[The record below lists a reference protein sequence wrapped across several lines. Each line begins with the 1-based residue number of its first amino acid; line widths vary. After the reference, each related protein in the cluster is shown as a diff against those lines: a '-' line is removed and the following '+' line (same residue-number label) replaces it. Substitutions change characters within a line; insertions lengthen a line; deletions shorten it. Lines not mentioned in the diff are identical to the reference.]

1 MAEGEGTGR
10 TGDRLK
16 QLRAFCHAARLE
28 SMSKAAE
35 RLDITQP
42 AVSQHIRALEREFAT
57 TFFERRGPRIALT
70 PAGAGLFRLAMPLVQ
85 GVERLPETFAAHVN
99 DEVAGEVRVLAGL
112 TAATFLLPDYLKRF
126 RATHESVKVTLR
138 TGGLADG
145 LGLLHDREVDFALGG
160 MEIVPERLEFHPF
173 RTCRYVLIAPPD
185 HPLTEGSRTAGPR
198 DIASWPIVMPARG
211 TSAREAG
218 ELAAR
223 HFGVALKVAVE
234 TRGWSVIKQL
244 VERGIG
250 IAFVP
255 DMCVGKSDAVR
266 TVPIEKRVAQAIRPL
281 SYGVI
286 LSRPEFLPLA
296 ARRLIQTMI
305 PSFPGPPAL

>member
-99 DEVAGEVRVLAGL
+99 DEVAGEVRVLAGV

-126 RATHESVKVTLR
+126 RAVHEGVKVTLR

-145 LGLLHDREVDFALGG
+145 LGLLHNREVDFALGG
-160 MEIVPERLEFHPF
+160 METVPERLEFHPF
-173 RTCRYVLIAPPD
+173 RTCRYVLIAPPG

-255 DMCVGKSDAVR
+255 DMCVGESDAVR
-266 TVPIEKRVAQAIRPL
+266 MVPIEKRVAQAIRPL

-305 PSFPGPPAL
+305 PAFPGPPAL

>member
-99 DEVAGEVRVLAGL
+99 DEVAGEVRVLAGV

-126 RATHESVKVTLR
+126 RAAHEGVKVTLR

-160 MEIVPERLEFHPF
+160 METVPERLEFHPF
-173 RTCRYVLIAPPD
+173 RTCRYVLIAPPG

-255 DMCVGKSDAVR
+255 DMCVGESDAVR
-266 TVPIEKRVAQAIRPL
+266 MVPIEKRVAQAIRPL

-305 PSFPGPPAL
+305 PTFPGPPAL